1 MNPGSGSYSDQRGLS
16 QAEIEQGFRKI
27 GLESGQVALVH
38 SAMRTFGYI
47 EGGADS
53 VVGAFLEVLGSRG
66 TLVTPTFTFC
76 HETEDEPIIDPVR
89 DPSEMGIITET
100 VRLRAEA
107 QRSTAYRHSFAAI
120 GRRRE
125 AITQVDPSLSSFDLR
140 SAFGVMLAL
149 DTQIVLLGMPYS
161 TSTSHHFAEWIC
173 EVPYRQILPLEV
185 KVRRPDGSVQRQRM
199 TDYQPKPGEGGA
211 YYQRHTDFNRLG
223 KMLEGRGLV
232 GITAIGNAV
241 VRRFAMRDL
250 IALAEVEAA
259 KDYNIFRV
267 ADGKP
272 DDYFTS
278 LDFGKIV
285 PSPEMRDGAGRASHY
300 LWSVVD
306 EEILRDSF
314 PDPEPSQSPE

>member
-1 MNPGSGSYSDQRGLS
+1 MNLGSASNKKGLT

-27 GLESGQVALVH
+27 GLKSSQVVLVH
-38 SAMRTFGYI
+38 SAMRTCGYI
-47 EGGADS
+47 EGGAGS

-76 HETEDEPIIDPVR
+76 HEAEDDPIIDPLR

-100 VRLRAEA
+100 VRLHPEA
-107 QRSTAYRHSFAAI
+107 RRNTAYRHSFAAV

-125 AITQVDPSLSSFDLR
+125 PITQVDPSLSSFDLR

-173 EVPYRQILPLEV
+173 EVPYRHLIPLEV
-185 KVRRPDGSVQRQRM
+185 RVRLPDGSLQSQRM
-199 TDYQPKPGEGGA
+199 TDYQPKPGAGGA
-211 YYQRHTDFNRLG
+211 YYERHTDFNRLG
-223 KMLEGRGLV
+223 KMLEDRGLV

-267 ADGKP
+267 ADGMP
-272 DDYFTS
+272 DDYFTP

-285 PSPEMRDGAGRASHY
+285 ESPEMKDGAGRANHY

-306 EEILRDSF
+306 EKTLRASF
-314 PDPEPSQSPE
+314 PVPE

>member
-1 MNPGSGSYSDQRGLS
+1 MNSGSDSSERGLS
-16 QAEIEQGFRKI
+16 QAEIEQGFRRI
-27 GLESGQVALVH
+27 GLESGQVVLVH

-47 EGGADS
+47 EGGAES
-53 VVGAFLEVLGSRG
+53 VVAAFLEVLGLRG

-76 HETEDEPIIDPVR
+76 HEAEDDPIIDPLQ

-100 VRLRAEA
+100 VRLHPEA
-107 QRSTAYRHSFAAI
+107 KRSTAYRHSFAAV
-120 GRRRE
+120 GRRSE
-125 AITQVDPSLSSFDLR
+125 PITQVEPSLSSFDLR

-173 EVPYRQILPLEV
+173 EVPYRHVLPLEV
-185 KVRRPDGSVQRQRM
+185 RVRRPDGSVQRQRM
-199 TDYQPKPGEGGA
+199 TDYQPKPGKGGA

-223 KMLEGRGLV
+223 KMLEDQGLV

-241 VRRFAMRDL
+241 VRRFAIRDL

-267 ADGKP
+267 ADGRP
-272 DDYFTS
+272 DDYFTP

-285 PSPEMRDGAGRASHY
+285 QSPEMRDGADRANHY
-300 LWSVVD
+300 LWSVID
-306 EEILRDSF
+306 EEILRESF
-314 PDPEPSQSPE
+314 PAPEPSQSPE

>member
-1 MNPGSGSYSDQRGLS
+1 MNLGSDSSKQGLA
-16 QAEIEQGFRKI
+16 QAEIEQGFRRI
-27 GLESGQVALVH
+27 GLEPGQVVLVH

-47 EGGADS
+47 AGGADS
-53 VVGAFLEVLGSRG
+53 VVGAFLEVLGLRG

-76 HETEDEPIIDPVR
+76 HEAEADPIIDPLQ

-100 VRLRAEA
+100 VRLHPEA
-107 QRSTAYRHSFAAI
+107 LRSTAYRHSFAAV
-120 GRRRE
+120 GRYRE
-125 AITQVDPSLSSFDLR
+125 TITQVDPSLSPFDLR

-149 DTQIVLLGMPYS
+149 DTQVVLLGMPYS

-173 EVPYRQILPLEV
+173 EVPYRHVLPLELR
-185 KVRRPDGSVQRQRM
+185 VRLPDGSLKRQRM

-211 YYQRHTDFNRLG
+211 YYQKHMDFNRLG
-223 KMLEGRGLV
+223 KMMEYRGLV

-241 VRRFAMRDL
+241 VRCFGIRDL
-250 IALAEVEAA
+250 VALAEVEAA

-272 DDYFTS
+272 DDYFTR
-278 LDFGKIV
+278 LDFGQIV
-285 PSPEMRDGAGRASHY
+285 HSPEMCDGAGRTSHY

-306 EEILRDSF
+306 EEILRESF
-314 PDPEPSQSPE
+314 PAPELSRSPE